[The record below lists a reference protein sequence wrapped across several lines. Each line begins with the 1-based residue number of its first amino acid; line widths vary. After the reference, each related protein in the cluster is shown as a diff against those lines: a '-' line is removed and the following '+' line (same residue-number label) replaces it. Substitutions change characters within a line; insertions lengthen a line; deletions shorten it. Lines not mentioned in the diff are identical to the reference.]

1 MKAGG
6 AWKQTAFL
14 IVDAVATIA
23 LGYYAVARF
32 IL

>member
-6 AWKQTAFL
+6 AWKLTAFL
-14 IVDAVATIA
+14 IVVAVASFA